1 MSQLNTRVGLSEKKL
16 EGFENS
22 ILWIEIGNETITTAI
37 GIQST
42 KLKKWLVVYIITQ
55 QHNIAPILTNQ
66 GDICDVY
73 HYHYHVMP
81 PREYINIIFILIKL
95 LSL

>member
-42 KLKKWLVVYIITQ
+42 KLKKMTCSLYHIT
-55 QHNIAPILTNQ
+55 TT
-66 GDICDVY
+66 
-73 HYHYHVMP
+73 
-81 PREYINIIFILIKL
+81 
-95 LSL
+95 